1 MTSSLLEMQF
11 DTVPRSYS
19 KNKNESENNP
29 CSFATVQQWEMTNDG
44 FIRLKYNPRLVL
56 GVSLPPYKLGSEGTI
71 SLEESFLTV
80 QSLR

>member
-1 MTSSLLEMQF
+1 
-11 DTVPRSYS
+11 
-19 KNKNESENNP
+19 
-29 CSFATVQQWEMTNDG
+29 MTNDG